1 MVSEA
6 ALAHIKQ
13 YYFAL
18 APMPDEVWAEFA
30 SSLIERRLAV
40 GEVFLREGQVCEYV
54 AFVHEGLIRGYYNHD
69 GTERVVGFVTTG
81 GYMSEY
87 ESFLTQSPAT
97 FAVDALEPTTLV
109 LYHREDMQRLYRLR
123 PETNIWGRMIAEQ
136 LYISLSRRVWSFQS
150 QSPEA
155 RYQELIAERPDLLQ
169 RVPLYMIASCIGV
182 TPEALSRIRRRMM
195 AV

>member
-1 MVSEA
+1 
-6 ALAHIKQ
+6 
-13 YYFAL
+13 
-18 APMPDEVWAEFA
+18 
-30 SSLIERRLAV
+30 
-40 GEVFLREGQVCEYV
+40 
-54 AFVHEGLIRGYYNHD
+54 
-69 GTERVVGFVTTG
+69 
-81 GYMSEY
+81 MSEY